1 MAGISEVMVQL
12 VSRGSGPLFSGSL
25 RGTCLRR
32 EGLNRSSSLMS
43 LLSKSIPTTGR
54 GLRTSSPA
62 SRLSPP
68 PLSYQVKRYSGS
80 KGAGL
85 KWPIKIGKIVDEVT
99 GRVKVSLDV
108 TLLEPIWP
116 EIVGEKVANH
126 ARPVDLIGDTLY
138 LTVDS
143 SAWFHHLFLLK
154 GEIVKKVVERFP
166 RCQIREIRMVLR
178 DG

>member
-1 MAGISEVMVQL
+1 
-12 VSRGSGPLFSGSL
+12 
-25 RGTCLRR
+25 
-32 EGLNRSSSLMS
+32 
-43 LLSKSIPTTGR
+43 
-54 GLRTSSPA
+54 
-62 SRLSPP
+62 
-68 PLSYQVKRYSGS
+68 
-80 KGAGL
+80 L